1 MNILVK
7 YEHYLLYLKENNNSD
22 YLDRENKYR
31 IWTKSK
37 SLILNKF
44 KINEEIFE
52 GTPTEYNIVQSD
64 NVFIITFKTKSNTE
78 YRFDL
83 LEEPNTKIYHLAF
96 SLKDSDEENY
106 EKATDLNESIEVF
119 SKLIWILKDIKINVD
134 EFCIGAT
141 GNPKKDKIYEY
152 MMRFVKDWKKRK
164 NNHYPLG
171 WAIYFKI

>member
-96 SLKDSDEENY
+96 SLKDSDEEN
-106 EKATDLNESIEVF
+106 
-119 SKLIWILKDIKINVD
+119 
-134 EFCIGAT
+134 
-141 GNPKKDKIYEY
+141 
-152 MMRFVKDWKKRK
+152 
-164 NNHYPLG
+164 
-171 WAIYFKI
+171 